1 MTGPSHEGTKGL
13 ANKEKRSRGDRC
25 EIFFFFSAG
34 GRKQI
39 LANAEDGAQ
48 LPLSAGKGRDNWP
61 EQRNTPFFGGGNSL
75 LFSPLDIFFP
85 GVMDPERGNLD
96 SLLEKKLGFCLVCS

>member
-1 MTGPSHEGTKGL
+1 VTGVRFFL
-13 ANKEKRSRGDRC
+13 
-25 EIFFFFSAG
+25 FFFFSAG

-61 EQRNTPFFGGGNSL
+61 EQRNTPFLEL
-75 LFSPLDIFFP
+75 LFLFFSPLFFF
-85 GVMDPERGNLD
+85 GDESGGKVVFV
-96 SLLEKKLGFCLVCS
+96 S